1 VYDDMLV
8 ISRREFGEGGS
19 LGPDWGMPL
28 GMYDPHP
35 FAKDELKKKIGE
47 PQFKEGAKLKVD
59 AASAA
64 LVPDKPPEPVAKVEI
79 PLADGNPESRV
90 YAYDVVVAGAAGVPK
105 LFKSVY
111 AAGCNMGV
119 GHEPN
124 GGVTELSIPR
134 SELPPGD
141 ALTIAVRPLTSLGT
155 RGKPLVAKWHRNTLK
170 ALNRC

>member
-1 VYDDMLV
+1 MLV
-8 ISRREFGEGGS
+8 IARREFGEGGS
-19 LGPDWGMPL
+19 LGPDWIMPL
-28 GMYDPHP
+28 GAYEPHP

-90 YAYDVVVAGAAGVPK
+90 YAYDVVVAGAEGVPK

-111 AAGCNMGV
+111 AAGCNMGI
-119 GHEPN
+119 GHEPGATMLN
-124 GGVTELSIPR
+124 IPLKQLPKGGS
-134 SELPPGD
+134 
-141 ALTIAVRPLTSLGT
+141 LTFAARPISSLGT
-155 RGKPLVAKWHRNTLK
+155 VGRPISTTWRLDAAPQLK
-170 ALNRC
+170 T